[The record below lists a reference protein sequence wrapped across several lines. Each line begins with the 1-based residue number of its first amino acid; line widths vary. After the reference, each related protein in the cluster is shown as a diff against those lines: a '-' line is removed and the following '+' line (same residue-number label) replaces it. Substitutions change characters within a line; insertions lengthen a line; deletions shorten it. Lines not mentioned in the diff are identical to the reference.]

1 MGDYY
6 IRWSEGSPGRVR
18 EIPLGIYAGP
28 SAEAAIGR
36 AGREWSL
43 DIDSLIAD
51 PLPQA
56 ARVSVQQGPVPSLLG
71 SLSV

>member
-6 IRWSEGSPGRVR
+6 IRWSEGAPGHVR

-28 SAEAAIGR
+28 SADAAIGR
-36 AGREWSL
+36 AGREWTL

-56 ARVSVQQGPVPSLLG
+56 ARGGVQPGPVPSPLG